1 MHHQNHTGREEL
13 LALFQSR
20 SFGNVGSFL
29 FVSPDFPLSVPT
41 RHEELLVQGG
51 VYAAMW
57 MKQQKSLDTKTE
69 TQTTSQTQDT

>member
-1 MHHQNHTGREEL
+1 MRHQNHTGREEL

-20 SFGNVGSFL
+20 GFGNVCSFL
-29 FVSPDFPLSVPT
+29 FVSPDIPLSVPL

-57 MKQQKSLDTKTE
+57 MKQQESLDTQTE
-69 TQTTSQTQDT
+69 TQTNSQTQDT